1 MFHNEKVEN
10 NVLKKKNFF
19 EKQGACMVC
28 SEKMVM
34 EDGCN
39 VFFFHFLGIKI
50 LVKFDPEIEKL
61 VEFTLEN
68 LQNSKFSQF
77 LCRKM
82 VKFRQ
87 DKKPLDGR
95 LKN

>member
-1 MFHNEKVEN
+1 
-10 NVLKKKNFF
+10 
-19 EKQGACMVC
+19 MVC

-39 VFFFHFLGIKI
+39 VFFFHFLGIKFF
-50 LVKFDPEIEKL
+50 VKFDPEIPKL
-61 VEFTLEN
+61 VGFILEIFF
-68 LQNSKFSQF
+68 NSKFSQF

-82 VKFRQ
+82 VKFCQ

>member
-1 MFHNEKVEN
+1 MSF
-10 NVLKKKNFF
+10 KKKKKI
-19 EKQGACMVC
+19 EKHGARMVC

-50 LVKFDPEIEKL
+50 LVKFDPEIAKL
-61 VEFTLEN
+61 VN
-68 LQNSKFSQF
+68 LHLKNKKNSKFSQF

-82 VKFRQ
+82 VKSCQ

>member
-1 MFHNEKVEN
+1 
-10 NVLKKKNFF
+10 
-19 EKQGACMVC
+19 
-28 SEKMVM
+28 M

-39 VFFFHFLGIKI
+39 VFFFRFLGIEI
-50 LVKFDPEIEKL
+50 LVKFDPEIPKL
-61 VEFTLEN
+61 VEFIVEKKF
-68 LQNSKFSQF
+68 NSKFSQF

-82 VKFRQ
+82 VKFCQ

>member
-1 MFHNEKVEN
+1 
-10 NVLKKKNFF
+10 
-19 EKQGACMVC
+19 MVC

-61 VEFTLEN
+61 VEFSLEK
-68 LQNSKFSQF
+68 LKFSKFSQF
-77 LCRKM
+77 LCRKK
-82 VKFRQ
+82 VFFLPGQKTTGWAPQ
-87 DKKPLDGR
+87 ELGK
-95 LKN
+95 